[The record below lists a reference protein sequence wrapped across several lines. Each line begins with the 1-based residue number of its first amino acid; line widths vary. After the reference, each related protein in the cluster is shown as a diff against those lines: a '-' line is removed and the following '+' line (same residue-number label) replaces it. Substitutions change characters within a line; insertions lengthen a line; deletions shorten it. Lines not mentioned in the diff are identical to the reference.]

1 MCVDLNKAL
10 GIRDEKGNKCYPFGN
25 YHWELLPEK
34 INWCKDKI
42 SSDLKVKVKK
52 IIRQM

>member
-25 YHWELLPEK
+25 YHWERPNGKL
-34 INWCKDKI
+34 IGAR
-42 SSDLKVKVKK
+42 
-52 IIRQM
+52 IRFPVTSK